1 VSEFVNVTTQA
12 ALDKALANGDIP
24 VCRDGFFV
32 VGGNSTVRAWDNSTV
47 RAGGNSTVRA
57 GGNSTVEAWDNSTVR
72 AWGNSTVEA
81 GDNSTVRAGGNSTVE
96 AGGNS
101 TVEAWGNS
109 TVRAGG
115 NSTVRAWDNS
125 TVRAGDNS
133 TVRAGGNSTVEAG
146 GNSTVEA
153 WDNSTVEAWGN
164 STVRAGKYVAI
175 HRRGLASTIK
185 GGIVIQVPT
194 CETVEEFCDY
204 YDLKPKRKKVVL
216 FKLVNDDFRSDHG
229 ADYSPGS
236 KTTCSDW
243 NDHPS
248 CGGGLH
254 FSPRPMLARK
264 YSNGTRFV
272 ACEVALDTIVTI
284 SDAVVGS
291 TVDKVKAPACRVLF
305 ECDEDGERITS

>member
-32 VGGNSTVRAWDNSTV
+32 VGGNSTVEAWDNSTV
-47 RAGGNSTVRA
+47 RAG
-57 GGNSTVEAWDNSTVR
+57 D
-72 AWGNSTVEA
+72 
-81 GDNSTVRAGGNSTVE
+81 
-96 AGGNS
+96 NS

-109 TVRAGG
+109 TVRAGD
-115 NSTVRAWDNS
+115 NSTVEAGDNSTVEAGGNS

-133 TVRAGGNSTVEAG
+133 TVEAG
-146 GNSTVEA
+146 GNSTVRA
-153 WDNSTVEAWGN
+153 WDN